1 MPRICFVS
9 PFCYPLFNTDIKVP
23 FGGSEVRISQIA
35 KKLSERNHF
44 DVTLIVS
51 DHGQP
56 HIEQREGVTI
66 YSWRERPYRAITD
79 FSKRFG
85 WILNIL
91 YKGGKV
97 AYRFSLRLK
106 QLFISSAD
114 RIGMYAIKQKNLWI
128 YGEVDA
134 AIYIMHGNSNLSAE
148 LAFYCR
154 KKGKKYIFLAG
165 SDMDYYPEYK
175 TQPRQRDIYGVSY
188 ALKAY
193 AIENAHLHIV
203 QNEHQARLLKEGYGR
218 SSTLIK
224 NPIDPNR
231 LYLRNPVA
239 KKILWV
245 GKSDERV
252 KQPSLVL
259 KLARQLPE
267 FDFVIIMNQAVS
279 ETHHRCLTEAKKLV
293 NVTLLEQ
300 IPFDKIES
308 YFADARLHLNTSLF
322 EGFPNTFLQA
332 AKYGVPT
339 LALNVD
345 PGKMLSKYGCGHYF
359 EGDFENMKEYIRKLM
374 RNDRLTK
381 KIEKQALSYVKKYH
395 DQDLIIQQYEDLFH
409 SVLED
414 SGDFSSE

>member
-1 MPRICFVS
+1 MPNPSQNKICFVS
-9 PFCYPLFNTDIKVP
+9 PYSYPLFNPSQDTP
-23 FGGSEVRISQIA
+23 FGGSEVRVSQIA
-35 KKLSERNHF
+35 KKLAKRGHF
-44 DVTLIVS
+44 DISLIVF

-322 EGFPNTFLQA
+322 EGFPNT
-332 AKYGVPT
+332 
-339 LALNVD
+339 
-345 PGKMLSKYGCGHYF
+345 
-359 EGDFENMKEYIRKLM
+359 I
-374 RNDRLTK
+374 
-381 KIEKQALSYVKKYH
+381 
-395 DQDLIIQQYEDLFH
+395 
-409 SVLED
+409 
-414 SGDFSSE
+414 